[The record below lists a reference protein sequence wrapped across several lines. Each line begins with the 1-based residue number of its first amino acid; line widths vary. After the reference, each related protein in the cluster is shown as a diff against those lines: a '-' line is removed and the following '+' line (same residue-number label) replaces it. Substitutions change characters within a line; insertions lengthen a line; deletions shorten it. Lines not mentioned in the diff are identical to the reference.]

1 VGIYISA
8 HPLDEFSIIL
18 NTMCNT
24 HCSELDNKEEL
35 TKKEEITMGGIVTG
49 VKSKFTKTG
58 KPCGFVTIEDFEGSG
73 ELAFFGEDWGKWR
86 GLLTEGCIVYI
97 KAKCQQ
103 KYRDSNFYDFRI
115 SDIQYMQTIKA
126 NRLEKF
132 TITISSDAIDETVVT
147 DISTMV
153 ESAVGK
159 TQLYIQVIDQEH
171 NVSMMLRS
179 KNHSIEIKKDLLN
192 YIDSNPN
199 MSYHV
204 N

>member
-1 VGIYISA
+1 
-8 HPLDEFSIIL
+8 
-18 NTMCNT
+18 
-24 HCSELDNKEEL
+24 
-35 TKKEEITMGGIVTG
+35 
-49 VKSKFTKTG
+49 
-58 KPCGFVTIEDFEGSG
+58 
-73 ELAFFGEDWGKWR
+73 
-86 GLLTEGCIVYI
+86 
-97 KAKCQQ
+97 
-103 KYRDSNFYDFRI
+103 
-115 SDIQYMQTIKA
+115 MQTIKA